1 MNLSDLS
8 ASSPFLA
15 SDDFTAGHVFPP
27 LVVESI
33 SIQEVPTPGKKE
45 KQPKATMFFVGAK
58 KGWVMNKTE
67 ARKIAKEI
75 GETKNIEKTWI
86 GATIVL
92 QVVGDVRRPDGSRG
106 NAFRIQSVTPKQTTS
121 TETAP

>member
-1 MNLSDLS
+1 
-8 ASSPFLA
+8 
-15 SDDFTAGHVFPP
+15 
-27 LVVESI
+27 
-33 SIQEVPTPGKKE
+33 
-45 KQPKATMFFVGAK
+45 
-58 KGWVMNKTE
+58 MNKTE